1 MSLNDFKIV
10 KKLGVGSYSSVYKI
24 IRDTDGLVYALKKI
38 KMGNLT
44 EKEQENSLNEV
55 RILAS
60 ISHPHIITYKEAFID
75 EPSASLWIVM
85 EYADDG
91 DLFQKI
97 MKNQEEGKFFE
108 EKYIFDV
115 FIQVV
120 KGI

>member
-10 KKLGVGSYSSVYKI
+10 KKLGVGSYSSVYKVV
-24 IRDTDGLVYALKKI
+24 RNTDGLTYALKKI
-38 KMGNLT
+38 KMGNLSDK
-44 EKEQENSLNEV
+44 EKENSLNEAKL
-55 RILAS
+55 LAS
-60 ISHPHIITYKEAFID
+60 INSPYIVAYKESFMEESTSTLCI
-75 EPSASLWIVM
+75 IM

-97 MKNQEEGKFFE
+97 VKNQEDGSYFD

-120 KGI
+120 KGL

>member
-1 MSLNDFKIV
+1 MSLDDFKIV

-24 IRDTDGLVYALKKI
+24 IRKNDGLVYALKKI
-38 KMGNLT
+38 KMGNLSDK
-44 EKEQENSLNEV
+44 EKENSLNEV

-60 ISHPHIITYKEAFID
+60 IDHPYIISYKEAFID
-75 EPSASLWIVM
+75 DTTSSLCIVM

-97 MKNQEEGKFFE
+97 MKHQEDGTLFNEA
-108 EKYIFDV
+108 YIFDV

-120 KGI
+120 KGL